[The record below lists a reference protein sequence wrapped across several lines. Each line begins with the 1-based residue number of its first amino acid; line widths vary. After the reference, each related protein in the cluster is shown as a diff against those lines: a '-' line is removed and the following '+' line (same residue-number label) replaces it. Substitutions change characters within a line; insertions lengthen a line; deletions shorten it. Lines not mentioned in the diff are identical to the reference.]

1 LFPFY
6 FFDTWGNHS
15 GNVDINRFSSHGKS
29 GNPFTDTIYGIFHTK
44 IFKKRCIKVMTESIK
59 TDVLVIGSGIG
70 GLYFAVHMAD
80 HAKVMIITKKESST
94 SNTNWAQ
101 GGIAATIDD
110 TDSSELHIAD
120 TLEAGAGLCNEKMVT
135 LMVKEGPQHIKR
147 LTELGVNFTTSDHNH
162 LHLGKEGGHSRS
174 RIVHA
179 QDLTGKEVET
189 ALLNRI
195 NSHPNIT
202 LLEHH
207 FAIELLTEHHLGI
220 KTNEISCYG
229 AYVLDAMQRKPKK
242 ILAKIT
248 ILASGGLGHVY
259 PYTTNPEIATGDG
272 VAMGYRAGAE
282 IANMEFIQFHP
293 TSLYHPKAKSFLIS
307 EAVRGFGGVLK
318 LKNGQEF
325 MQKYDKRQNLAPRD
339 IVARAIDSEIKKSGE
354 DCVFLDV
361 THIDPEK
368 TKEHFP
374 NIYETCLSYGIDMTR
389 EMIPVVPAAHY
400 SCGGIRTDD
409 KGRTTINRLYA
420 CGETSCTGVHGAN
433 RLASNSLLE
442 ALVFAWRACGDIRKH
457 LPQVENT
464 IDFPDW
470 DDTGT
475 VNPEEWIL
483 VSHNKREAQQVMNDY
498 VGIVRSDLRLER
510 AKRRIDFLKEET
522 EAYYK
527 KTKITT
533 QILELRNIIKVAS
546 LIIEGA
552 IKRRESR
559 GLHYTTDY
567 PGKDDKHFLI
577 DTILR
582 SF

>member
-1 LFPFY
+1 
-6 FFDTWGNHS
+6 
-15 GNVDINRFSSHGKS
+15 
-29 GNPFTDTIYGIFHTK
+29 
-44 IFKKRCIKVMTESIK
+44 MTEAIH

-80 HAKVMIITKKESST
+80 HARVTIITKKESST

-101 GGIAATIDD
+101 GGIAATIDSG
-110 TDSSELHIAD
+110 DSAELHIED
-120 TLEAGAGLCNEKMVT
+120 TLNAGAGLCDRSVVSIMVH
-135 LMVKEGPQHIKR
+135 EGPEHIRR
-147 LTELGVNFTTSDHNH
+147 LMELGVQFTTADHDH

-179 QDLTGKEVET
+179 HDFTGREVES
-189 ALLNRI
+189 ALLNRV

-220 KTNEISCYG
+220 KTNDITCYG
-229 AYVLDAMQRKPKK
+229 AYVLDSLQRQPKK
-242 ILAKIT
+242 ILAKVT
-248 ILASGGLGHVY
+248 VVASGGLGHVY
-259 PYTTNPEIATGDG
+259 KHTTNPDIATGDG
-272 VAMGYRAGAE
+272 IAMAYRAGAE

-325 MQKYDKRQNLAPRD
+325 MHKYDKRQNLAPRD

-354 DCVFLDV
+354 ECVFLDV
-361 THIDPEK
+361 THIDPAK
-368 TKEHFP
+368 TREHFP
-374 NIYETCLSYGIDMTR
+374 TIYETCLQYGIDITR

-400 SCGGIRTDD
+400 SCGGIRTDVL
-409 KGRTTINRLYA
+409 GRTTLNRLYA
-420 CGETSCTGVHGAN
+420 CGESSCTGVHGAN

-442 ALVFAWRACGDIRKH
+442 ALVFAWRSYEDICAVLPH
-457 LPQVENT
+457 LQNDS
-464 IDFPDW
+464 IFPDW
-470 DDTGT
+470 DDSGT

-483 VSHNKREAQQVMNDY
+483 VSHNKREAREVMNDY
-498 VGIVRSDLRLER
+498 VGIVRSDLRLQR
-510 AKRRIDFLKEET
+510 AKRRIDFLKDET
-522 EAYYK
+522 ESYYK

-567 PGKDDKHFLI
+567 PVRDDKHFLI
-577 DTILR
+577 DTVLR